1 MTGKARTFAPGD
13 EIPYDVTRVYDLD
26 GDTWE
31 RQSADPAS
39 TARDMWTMPGFDP
52 DEHEPECGG
61 SWLTPYLLDAYGP
74 LTELPAGG
82 RKGTPAPNG
91 PGQ

>member
-1 MTGKARTFAPGD
+1 VRRARTTRKARTFAPGD
-13 EIPYDVTRVYDLD
+13 EIPYDVTRAYDLD

-39 TARDMWTMPGFDP
+39 TARDMWTMPGFNP
-52 DEHEPECGG
+52 NEHEPACEG

-74 LTELPAGG
+74 LTELPARG
-82 RKGTPAPNG
+82 RK
-91 PGQ
+91 